1 MDIVEERQLRDG
13 ASGTCDAPGTVNLA
27 RRFSPPRS
35 GLWLT
40 TEHWLLMT
48 ATPAHAPL
56 LAQMHERN
64 AEHFRLA
71 MNLDSRMSEAA
82 FWQPVLGNLQTSYE
96 KGAGVHLVGFHRHAA
111 GTEIGCVIDFSGI
124 VYHEFQACWL
134 GFRLDRSLE
143 GKGLMRAALEP
154 VLAAFFDRYKLHR
167 IMASHLPENVRSGR
181 LLRHLGFGIEGYARD
196 FMFINGRWCDNV
208 LTALIAPGRPLP

>member
-1 MDIVEERQLRDG
+1 MEMVEVRERDD
-13 ASGTCDAPGTVNLA
+13 SGRAACEPPRTVSLA
-27 RRFSPPRS
+27 RSYPPPRP
-35 GLWLT
+35 GLWLS

-48 ATPAHAPL
+48 ATPSHAPL
-56 LAQMHERN
+56 LAQLHERN
-64 AEHFRLA
+64 AEHFSLA
-71 MNLDSRMSEAA
+71 MNLDSRMTEAS
-82 FWQPVLGNLQTSYE
+82 FWQPVLGNLQTAYE
-96 KGAGVHLVGFHRHAA
+96 KGTGVHLIGFHRHAA
-111 GTEIGCVIDFSGI
+111 GSEIGCVIDLSGI

-134 GFRLDRSLE
+134 GFRMDRSLE

-196 FMFINGRWCDNV
+196 FMFINGKWCDNV
-208 LTALIAPGRPLP
+208 LTALIAPNRASS